1 MADLVIGTTVQ
12 VLLEKLLSLTIEEIN
27 SSRDFNK
34 DLEMLTQNV
43 SLIQAFIHDVER
55 PQIEKQQSVE
65 QWLNRLEGVAQNAEN
80 VFDRFRYESLKAQL
94 MKIRN
99 SPMKKVSGF
108 FSHNAFK
115 RKMSRK
121 INNSNKELTDIN
133 KLAKDLGLQSLMVP
147 SRQILPIRETDS
159 LVVASDVI
167 GRDLD
172 VAEIKEKILNLRE
185 ENALLCT
192 IPIVGMGGLGK
203 TTVAKIIYNDE
214 HIKQIFEKRAWL
226 CLPEMSEIKS

>member
-99 SPMKKVSGF
+99 SPMKK
-108 FSHNAFK
+108 
-115 RKMSRK
+115 
-121 INNSNKELTDIN
+121 ECY
-133 KLAKDLGLQSLMVP
+133 
-147 SRQILPIRETDS
+147 
-159 LVVASDVI
+159 
-167 GRDLD
+167 
-172 VAEIKEKILNLRE
+172 LRRICP
-185 ENALLCT
+185 L
-192 IPIVGMGGLGK
+192 
-203 TTVAKIIYNDE
+203 
-214 HIKQIFEKRAWL
+214 
-226 CLPEMSEIKS
+226 S